1 MLSSGLGWVL
11 GSIYLAST
19 GFYHCVPSLTHC
31 TYFICLLKSCV
42 QCIIWELG
50 LALGSWPGQA
60 RSRVVRGGQV
70 KSALDGTFRNVDVM
84 VTVLPALPCQGL
96 TPS

>member
-1 MLSSGLGWVL
+1 MLSSGLGSVL

-19 GFYHCVPSLTHC
+19 VFYHCVPSLTCC
-31 TYFICLLKSCV
+31 TYFICLLKSCGH
-42 QCIIWELG
+42 CIIWELG
-50 LALGSWPGQA
+50 LALGNWPVRA
-60 RSRVVRGGQV
+60 RSRVVCGGQV

-96 TPS
+96 TLS